1 MNKNNRIIWMGF
13 AVLLSLTLVLTV
25 HTGLAG
31 AAGKEA
37 KIGLAFS
44 MTGAAAGYGSTQKN
58 GVQLAVDE
66 INAAAGPAGLK
77 LIPAVFD
84 DDASTPQQGINVFN
98 KFINADKVS
107 IIIGPT
113 LSNTAQVTDRIAQQA
128 GVPVLG
134 ISNTA
139 KGIRILAILSSATRS
154 RKWW

>member
-1 MNKNNRIIWMGF
+1 MQEIKRSLWNGI
-13 AVLLSLTLVLTV
+13 AVLVSSALLLTIP
-25 HTGLAG
+25 AG
-31 AAGKEA
+31 VATAAGKEA

-66 INAAAGPAGLK
+66 INAAAGADGLK
-77 LIPAVFD
+77 LIPVFD

-113 LSNTAQVTDRIAQQA
+113 LSNTAR
-128 GVPVLG
+128 
-134 ISNTA
+134 
-139 KGIRILAILSSATRS
+139 
-154 RKWW
+154 